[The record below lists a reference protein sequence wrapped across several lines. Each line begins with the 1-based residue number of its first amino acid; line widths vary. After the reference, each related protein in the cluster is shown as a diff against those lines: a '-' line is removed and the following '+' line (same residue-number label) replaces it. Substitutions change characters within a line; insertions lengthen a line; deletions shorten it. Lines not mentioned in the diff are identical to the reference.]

1 MMSKTL
7 SKQQIFKIMR
17 VTITQLLMTVLV
29 VSIAYAHPTKAQD
42 MLQERVNLNLKNGS
56 MKGVIQSIE
65 KQVDVTFSYQK
76 GVIAQDEKINLSLSN
91 ETLENVMKK
100 VFAPR
105 NIKYQFQKN
114 NQIILEKG
122 KFGEM
127 ESANADLAPS
137 TSSEIIVADR
147 SISGKV
153 VDDKGEPIPGV
164 NVRLKN
170 TTKGVA
176 TNDKGAFT
184 ISLPE
189 KGNSTLV
196 FSFVGFNSQE
206 IVVGNQ
212 TNLTV
217 KMVPSE
223 ETLNE
228 VVVIGYGS
236 VKKKDLTGAVGTISA
251 KEITRGNPTNATQA
265 LQGQVPGVVVTK
277 MSNKPGQLWSIAIRG
292 ENTITANPNADGAV
306 NQTLVSSSPQ
316 NMNTEPLVVIDGV
329 IGGKLQ
335 DINPADI
342 QTIDILKDASSTAIY
357 GSRGANG
364 VVIITSKRGTTGK
377 PRVTFDSYVGVKSP
391 DHLPKMQNA
400 QEYYKSS
407 LTDAALNGAI
417 VSASMF
423 NVNEMNIIN
432 SGKTTDIVGLLTK
445 PGINTGANLAVSGG
459 VGGTNYRFSAGYI
472 QEDGM
477 MPLTNFKK
485 YSLNAAVDSKIASF
499 LKVGATIYSN
509 YTTNP
514 TGSFEVPRT
523 AYRERPTST
532 IYYADL
538 VDPVVGGDA
547 SIGNIDGY
555 AVRMGRGSA
564 VNPLLE
570 ASSLSNYTWTR
581 NVSSQMG
588 NVYAEFEL
596 YKGLTFKTSIS
607 ASYQMAKQDEYRGK
621 YSKAVNVSGNTRAS
635 VENDFFLS
643 YTFDNQLT
651 YNLEKGKSKINVT
664 ALQSAFK
671 TTTEM
676 NAIAATGLPYVSYW
690 YNLASGT
697 AAPVIYS
704 AFSQRTLESY
714 MGRMN
719 YTYDGKYIVTLT
731 ARSDGASQL
740 AEGHKWAFF
749 PSGAFAWRLGE
760 ESFIKNLN
768 FFNDLKLRASFGQVG
783 NSIVSPYATAATLL
797 NTNYG
802 YGQNPGIGFAPN
814 NLPNQDLSW
823 ERSEE
828 LNLGLN
834 ATFLKNRISLTAEWY
849 NRSTKDLIMK
859 QAIPTS
865 TGFNTIIANVG
876 RVSNK
881 GVEILLNTTNIS
893 TKNFI
898 WTSALTFAKNINRL
912 EELPNG
918 AMYGWSGN
926 TNPENILAVGYPLK
940 SFLYYKAN
948 GIYQLGD
955 AEEAKKYS
963 SYPGAVRIVDQ
974 NNDGKIS
981 SGVVGQDDRV
991 ILGSQLPNF
1000 TMGLTNRVSY
1010 KNFDLAVMMY
1020 YRDGT
1025 MYKNGF
1031 LSNYV
1036 SDPGG
1041 GGRLSLNYWTKENPS
1056 NDMWGMGVPSTT
1068 GRDAIYFQD
1077 ASFLRISDI
1086 TLGYTLPRKILDKMG
1101 IDNMRMYLQSI
1112 NPAYFTKFSG
1122 GDPEYNG
1129 AAYQDDFPSSTLTF
1143 GFNVG
1148 F

>member
-1 MMSKTL
+1 MSKFL
-7 SKQQIFKIMR
+7 SKNQIFKIMK
-17 VTITQLLMTVLV
+17 VSLTQLLMTLMV
-29 VSIAYAHPTKAQD
+29 VTIGYAHTSKAQD
-42 MLQERVNLNLKNGS
+42 KLQEKVSISLSNGS
-56 MKGVIQSIE
+56 LKSFLQSIE

-76 GVIAQDEKINLSLSN
+76 GVIEQQEKLNLLVNN
-91 ETLENVMKK
+91 ETLENVLRK

-105 NIKYQFQKN
+105 NITYQFQKN

-122 KFGEM
+122 LIPTNGNF
-127 ESANADLAPS
+127 
-137 TSSEIIVADR
+137 SSEVSSTISNETIVADR
-147 SISGKV
+147 TISGKV
-153 VDDKGEPIPGV
+153 TDEKGDAVPGV

-170 TTKGVA
+170 TSKGVA
-176 TNDKGAFT
+176 TNANGIFS
-184 ISLPE
+184 ISIPE
-189 KGNSTLV
+189 KGASTLI
-196 FSFVGFNSQE
+196 FSFVGFETQE
-206 IVVGNQ
+206 INVGNQ
-212 TNLTV
+212 VQLAV
-217 KMVPSE
+217 KLLPSQ

-306 NQTLVSSSPQ
+306 NLTLVSSNPQ

-364 VVIITSKRGTTGK
+364 VVIITSKRGSTGK
-377 PRVTFDSYVGVKSP
+377 PRVTFDSYLGVKSP
-391 DHLPKMQNA
+391 SHLPKMQDA
-400 QEYYKSS
+400 QEYFKSS
-407 LTDAALNGAI
+407 ITDAALNGAI
-417 VSASMF
+417 VSQSMF
-423 NVNEMNIIN
+423 NVNELNIIN
-432 SGKTTDIVGLLTK
+432 SGKTTDLVGLLTK
-445 PGINTGANLAVSGG
+445 PGINSGANVAVSGG
-459 VGGTNYRFSAGYI
+459 SGGTNYRFSAGYI

-477 MPLTNFKK
+477 MPLTNYKK
-485 YSLNAAVDSKIASF
+485 YNLNAAVDSKIASF
-499 LKVGATIYSN
+499 LKVGITMYANYS
-509 YTTNP
+509 TNP

-532 IYYADL
+532 IYYKDL
-538 VDPVVGGDA
+538 VDPVVGNDA
-547 SIGNIDGY
+547 SIGDVNGY
-555 AVRMGRGSA
+555 AVRMGRNTA

-570 ASSLSNYTWTR
+570 ASSLDNYQWTR

-588 NVYAEFEL
+588 NAYAEFEL
-596 YKGLTFKTSIS
+596 YKGLTFKSSIS

-635 VENDFFLS
+635 VENDFIMA

-651 YNLEKGKSKINVT
+651 YNVEKGKSKLNAT

-671 TTTEM
+671 TSTEM

-697 AAPVIYS
+697 AAPTIYS
-704 AFSQRTLESY
+704 GYNQRTLESY
-714 MGRMN
+714 MGRLN
-719 YTYDGKYIVTLT
+719 YTYDNKYILTFT

-740 AEGHKWAFF
+740 AEGQKWAFF
-749 PSGAFAWRLGE
+749 PSGAFAWKLGE
-760 ESFIKNLN
+760 EEFVKNLN
-768 FFNDLKLRASFGQVG
+768 FFDDLKVRASFGQVG
-783 NSIVSPYATAATLL
+783 NSVVSPYATSATLM

-802 YGQNPGIGFAPN
+802 YGQNPGVGFAPN
-814 NLPNQDLSW
+814 NLPNQDLGW

-834 ATFLKNRISLTAEWY
+834 TAFFKNRVSITAEWY
-849 NRSTKDLIMK
+849 NRSTKDLIMR
-859 QAIPTS
+859 QALPTS
-865 TGFNTIIANVG
+865 SGFSTIIANVG

-893 TKNFI
+893 KKYFT
-898 WTSALTFAKNINRL
+898 WTSSLNFAKNINRL

-918 AMYGWSGN
+918 AMYGWSGS

-948 GIYQLGD
+948 GIFQLGD
-955 AEEAKKYS
+955 VEEAKKYS
-963 SYPGAVRIVDQ
+963 SNPGAVRIVDQ
-974 NNDGKIS
+974 NGDGKIT
-981 SGVVGQDDRV
+981 SGVLGKDDRV

-1020 YRDGT
+1020 YRNGT

-1031 LSNYV
+1031 LSNYI

-1056 NDMWGMGVPSTT
+1056 NEMWGMGIPGTI
-1068 GRDAIYFQD
+1068 GRDAIYYQD
-1077 ASFLRISDI
+1077 ASFLRISDV
-1086 TLGYTLPRKILDKMG
+1086 TFGYTLPRKLLDKMG

-1112 NPAYFTKFSG
+1112 NPAYFTKYSG

-1129 AAYQDDFPSSTLTF
+1129 AAYQDDFPSTTLTF